1 MKALTFFIALSFF
14 GFNSQAQNS
23 DTYILQPDRVFDGYN
38 IHNNWVVKISHDT
51 IAYVGLLN
59 KIGKFNKK
67 ILIKLNG
74 VTLIPGLI
82 EGHGHMFLYP
92 YNQKSWNDQ
101 VLTESQSYRVAR
113 ATVSAKKTL
122 YAGFTSFRDL
132 GTEGAGYADFGLK
145 KAINDG
151 VIIGPRIQS
160 CSKAIVATGSYG
172 PKNLAPEIKI
182 SLGAE
187 EADGEN
193 VIKVVRS
200 QIRAGADFIKVY
212 ADYRWGKNKAAMPTF
227 SLNELKLIVNT
238 AASSGRYVSAHAGT
252 AEGMRRAILAGV
264 KVIEHGDGGTTEIF
278 ELMKKNNVALCPTL
292 AATYSIAKYNGWVPG
307 KSITPK
313 KMIDKVNSFKLA
325 LKNGVT
331 IVAGGDIGVFK
342 HGNNALELELMV
354 KYGMAPIDVLKSA
367 TSISAK
373 VLEMSKVGVIKVGNF
388 ADLVAIQGNPLKNI
402 SDLRKIKMV
411 IKNGKIVL
419 KK

>member
-14 GFNSQAQNS
+14 GFNCQSQNS
-23 DTYILQPDRVFDGYN
+23 DSFILQPDRVFDGYSV
-38 IHNNWVVKISHDT
+38 HNNWVVKITHDT
-51 IAYVGLLN
+51 IAYVGTLS
-59 KIGKFNKK
+59 KIGNYNKNK
-67 ILIKLNG
+67 LIILNG
-74 VTLIPGLI
+74 TTLLPGLI

-101 VLTESQSYRVAR
+101 VLTESQSYRVIR

-132 GTEGAGYADFGLK
+132 GTEGAGYADYGLK
-145 KAINDG
+145 KAINNG
-151 VIIGPRIQS
+151 IIIGPRIQS

-182 SLGAE
+182 PLGAQ

-212 ADYRWGKNKAAMPTF
+212 ADYRWGKNKTAMPTF
-227 SLNELKLIVNT
+227 SINELKLIVNT

-264 KVIEHGDGGTTEIF
+264 KVIEHGDGGTPEIF
-278 ELMKKNNVALCPTL
+278 KMMKDTHVALCPTI
-292 AATYSIAKYNGWVPG
+292 AASYSIAKYNGWIPG
-307 KSITPK
+307 KGITPK
-313 KMIDKVNSFKLA
+313 RMIDKINSFKLA
-325 LKNGVT
+325 LKAGVT
-331 IVAGGDIGVFK
+331 IIAGGDVGVFK
-342 HGNNALELELMV
+342 HGNNILELEMMV

-373 VLEMSKVGVIKVGNF
+373 VLEMPKVGVIKIGNL
-388 ADLVAIQGNPLKNI
+388 ADLVAVQGNPTKNI
-402 SDLRKIKMV
+402 SDLRKVKMV